1 MQRFILMGAVL
12 AAFSAFSFS
21 GYAAEDTKLISEQ
34 DAIQAALAAVDVEVL
49 GIRFDEPD
57 TQWDVF
63 VRVGEK
69 AYEVEVD
76 AVSKKIVAA
85 EEESLEEIQA
95 ELSGDLSHEGVTGDV
110 DK

>member
-1 MQRFILMGAVL
+1 MNKFILTGVVL
-12 AAFSAFSFS
+12 AVFGVFNSS
-21 GYAAEDTKLISEQ
+21 GYAAEDDKLISEQ
-34 DAIQAALAAVDVEVL
+34 DAIKAALAAVNVDVL
-49 GIRFDEPD
+49 GIRFDKPD

-63 VRVGEK
+63 VKVGEK

-85 EEESLEEIQA
+85 EEESLKEIQA
-95 ELSGDLSHEGVTGDV
+95 ELSGDLSHEGVAGDT